1 MDKVLPLLPLRDIV
15 MFPNMVV
22 PLFVGREKSIFAI
35 DKSLEDTKEI
45 LLVTQKEPTDENP
58 NKSGLY
64 EIGTLSRILQI
75 LKLPDGTVKILVEGI
90 RRVKITDLVSN
101 KEIWEANYEL
111 LEDKPLQ
118 NPEKIEAMARTC
130 IELFGKYVN
139 LNKRIHPDIISS
151 IEKLDDKTV
160 IADLISTHVILKL
173 TKKQEILEILD
184 LGKRFSELL
193 VVLESEIKVLQ
204 VEKKIRNRV
213 KSQMEKSQKEY
224 YLNEQMKAIQK
235 ELGDEDDGMQDEIS
249 EITQKIKDAKLPKEA
264 LEKANSEI
272 KKLKMMNPM
281 SAEATVIRNYL
292 DWILEIPWHKKSQT
306 NKNLKNAKKILDS
319 DHYGLEKIKDRVLE
333 YLAVQT
339 KSSKPYNQI
348 ICFMGPPGVGKTSL
362 AKSIADSVGRKFVR
376 VSLGGVHDES
386 EIRGHRRTYIGSMPG
401 KIIQAM
407 KKAGTTNPVI
417 LLDEIDKL
425 GNDWKGDPTSAL
437 LEVLDSEQNSNFND
451 HYLEIDYDLS
461 DVMFITTSNS
471 YNMPRPLLDR
481 LEIINISGYTE
492 DEKLQIAKKHL
503 IAKEMKMHGL
513 KNNEVKISDEAI
525 LSLIRNYTRES
536 GVRNLE
542 REIANVFRKCV
553 RKIVESN
560 SKKTILITNRN
571 IKTFAGVEKYQIQNA
586 NTENLVGVATG
597 LAWTEVGG
605 EILSIES
612 LLMPGKGKVT
622 ITGKLGEVMQESIK
636 AAISLVRSRMI
647 DYGIEVDIL
656 EKNDIHI
663 HVPEGAIPKDGPS
676 AGITMATT
684 IVSVLS
690 GIPIK
695 KDVAMTGEIT
705 LRGRVLPIGGLKEKL
720 LAASRSGIKTVIIPK
735 DNEKDLNE
743 IPQKVQKSLEI
754 HCAETINDV
763 LKIALVRMPEPKK
776 ENDSKTQE
784 QKNDDIKKNNVK
796 NSADEKST
804 SSSSRKKSQKK

>member
-1 MDKVLPLLPLRDIV
+1 M
-15 MFPNMVV
+15 
-22 PLFVGREKSIFAI
+22 
-35 DKSLEDTKEI
+35 
-45 LLVTQKEPTDENP
+45 
-58 NKSGLY
+58 
-64 EIGTLSRILQI
+64 
-75 LKLPDGTVKILVEGI
+75 
-90 RRVKITDLVSN
+90 
-101 KEIWEANYEL
+101 
-111 LEDKPLQ
+111 
-118 NPEKIEAMARTC
+118 
-130 IELFGKYVN
+130 
-139 LNKRIHPDIISS
+139 
-151 IEKLDDKTV
+151 
-160 IADLISTHVILKL
+160 
-173 TKKQEILEILD
+173 EILD

>member
-111 LEDKPLQ
+111 LEDKPFQ

-160 IADLISTHVILKL
+160 IADLIATHVILKL